1 MHNHVVPFCVP
12 VSLVHLMNI
21 DHAHSDKF
29 LHAADKSVIS
39 KRCGRNFGFFAA
51 CLCEMP
57 LAKNKQTDLTN
68 VPLILL
74 QKRKYNN

>member
-51 CLCEMP
+51 CLFEVL
-57 LAKNKQTDLTN
+57 LAKNKQTNLAKMY
-68 VPLILL
+68 L
-74 QKRKYNN
+74 